1 MKKILAYI
9 LCCFVVLNFCACK
22 KMHEFNDTITL
33 RRNDK
38 IPYGTYAS
46 YKLLQKEFPHAVI
59 ETNRYPPAGWK
70 NLSNDS
76 TKQVLLI
83 VTKSFDPSESDLDY
97 LTGFVQKGNYVFI
110 STSQLTRN
118 AAKFF
123 KLRTKQHYN
132 YYAIGLHLH
141 HEFDPFDTTAVIL
154 DTASFQQPYFY
165 QYPGADF
172 TNQFS
177 SIDSNF
183 SYPLGYSK
191 DTNLNI
197 IAINSLNGTFFI
209 HSAPV
214 AFTNFFLL
222 YKNNR
227 EYFEKLMALLPADA
241 KKIVWDEYYL
251 NQNFNNV
258 SQPKQGL
265 LTVIL
270 KIENFQWTFWVAML
284 LLGLY
289 LLTEIKR
296 KQRIIP
302 NYEKPKNDSLEFV
315 TTIGKLYYEKAD
327 HKNLAEK
334 LSLYFLDYVRNQY
347 KISTAEINDSFVQQ
361 LAVKSGKDVNDI
373 QSITEMMHK
382 INLSETITQ
391 KQLMDYYEKLEHF
404 YKTT

>member
-1 MKKILAYI
+1 
-9 LCCFVVLNFCACK
+9 
-22 KMHEFNDTITL
+22 MHEFNDTITL
-33 RRNDK
+33 KRNDK
-38 IPYGTYAS
+38 IPYGTYAA
-46 YKLLQKEFPHAVI
+46 YRLLQKEFPHARI
-59 ETNRYPPAGWK
+59 ETNRYAPTGWK
-70 NLSNDS
+70 NLSSDS

-83 VTKSFDPSESDLDY
+83 VTKSFDPTEEDLDY

-110 STSQLTRN
+110 STSQVTRN

-123 KLRTKQHYN
+123 KLKTKQHYN

-141 HEFDPFDTTAVIL
+141 HEFDPFDSTAVFL
-154 DTASFQQPYFY
+154 DTASFLQPSYY

-177 SIDSNF
+177 IIDSSF
-183 SYPLGYSK
+183 SYPLGYSR
-191 DTNLNI
+191 DTSLNI
-197 IAINSLNGTFFI
+197 IAIHSLNGTFFV

-214 AFTNFFLL
+214 TFTNFFLL

-227 EYFEKLMALLPADA
+227 EYFEKLMGLLPADA

-251 NQNFNNV
+251 NQNFNNTP
-258 SQPKQGL
+258 QPKQGL
-265 LTVIL
+265 LSVIL
-270 KIENFQWTFWVAML
+270 KFENFRWAFWITLL

-302 NYEKPKNDSLEFV
+302 KYEKPKNDSLEFV

-334 LSLYFLDYVRNQY
+334 LSMYFLDFVRNQY
-347 KISTAEINDSFVQQ
+347 KISTSEINDNFVQQ
-361 LAVKSGKDVNDI
+361 LAIKSGRAVNEI
-373 QSITEMMHK
+373 QAITDSMHI
-382 INLSETITQ
+382 INLSDAITQ
-391 KQLMDYYEKLEHF
+391 KQLMDYYELLEHF